1 VFDKYMAYGGI
12 DAGSK
17 MFSGGLDA
25 TTISDRSAAELR
37 DMTATH
43 FVSPGQGDED
53 DPRYVVDF
61 AGCAK
66 GFL

>member
-1 VFDKYMAYGGI
+1 
-12 DAGSK
+12 